1 VPKSDSC
8 TPVRLNDLLF
18 LRVQLQPM
26 VIRPMPSFCTSRLS
40 MEVIREKKQGCHA
53 KCEISEIHGPQPVT
67 SDRRGCAAWL
77 AECERCSI
85 HLSTILPD
93 EDLVF
98 HPLGVERIEP
108 SSNPTR
114 PEILDAVEP

>member
-40 MEVIREKKQGCHA
+40 MEVIRENKQGCHA
-53 KCEISEIHGPQPVT
+53 KCK
-67 SDRRGCAAWL
+67 
-77 AECERCSI
+77 
-85 HLSTILPD
+85 
-93 EDLVF
+93 
-98 HPLGVERIEP
+98 
-108 SSNPTR
+108 
-114 PEILDAVEP
+114 

>member
-1 VPKSDSC
+1 VPKSDSYA
-8 TPVRLNDLLF
+8 PVRLNDLLF
-18 LRVQLQPM
+18 LAGAVTADGH
-26 VIRPMPSFCTSRLS
+26 PSDGSNTGEQAGLLRQ
-40 MEVIREKKQGCHA
+40 MR
-53 KCEISEIHGPQPVT
+53 ISEIHGPQPVT
-67 SDRRGCAAWL
+67 SDRRGCTAWL

-108 SSNPTR
+108 TSNPTQ
-114 PEILDAVEP
+114 PEILDAVKP